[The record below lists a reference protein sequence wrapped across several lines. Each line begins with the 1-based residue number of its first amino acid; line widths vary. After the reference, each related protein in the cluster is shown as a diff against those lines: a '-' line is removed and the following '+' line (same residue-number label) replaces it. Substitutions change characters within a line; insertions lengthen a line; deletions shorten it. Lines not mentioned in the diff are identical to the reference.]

1 MQLKLFNPGT
11 DPEYMQY
18 QQYYWNG
25 FLEEGVELLA
35 APIPS
40 FKSKLARK
48 MIYQSRAGHIVKR
61 LRPRLKE
68 KYSRYHMFVGQ
79 YELTDGHRTV
89 RFAIDSSDSPEIAS
103 PDAAK
108 WASVYFKTN
117 YQRGFAKANNIVP
130 LINGNGS
137 LTSEDIEILKSLRN
151 KKKKYD
157 YCYITRALGGYGGN
171 NRAHVVRM
179 AEEISKISVRSKVM
193 IVFPKVRRE
202 IAENVK
208 LRNRLKSAGVKIVDN
223 GRQVDRAQLWAAM
236 ACSRFVVLRE
246 GKHSC
251 ASWRV
256 IDAMCMGANII
267 LEQDLKPEWVPKFI
281 KGQHYRSLELCRQ
294 PDGSFS
300 EKAYSNASQR
310 LSEWLSDSSAE
321 RVNQLNVQ
329 YFEEQ
334 AAPDRIAK
342 YIFRTLLG
350 VDGSLGR

>member
-1 MQLKLFNPGT
+1 MQLKLFNPGI
-11 DPEYMQY
+11 DLEYMQY

-25 FLEEGVELLA
+25 FLKEGVEISA
-35 APIPS
+35 APIPN

-48 MIYQSRAGHIVKR
+48 MIYQSRAGQIVKR

-68 KYSRYHMFVGQ
+68 NYSRYHMFVGQ
-79 YELTDGHRTV
+79 YELTDGHRTF

-103 PDAAK
+103 PDAAR

-117 YQRGFAKANNIVP
+117 YQRGFAKTSKIVP

-137 LTSEDIEILKSLRN
+137 LMPEDIEILKSLRTT
-151 KKKKYD
+151 KKKYD
-157 YCYITRALGGYGGN
+157 FCYITRALGGYGGN

-179 AEEISKISVRSKVM
+179 AEEISKISVRNKVI
-193 IVFPKVRRE
+193 IVFPKMRRE
-202 IAENVK
+202 AVEIVK
-208 LRNRLKSAGVKIVDN
+208 LKNRLKSAGVKIVDN

-256 IDAMCMGANII
+256 IDAMCMGANIVF
-267 LEQDLKPEWVPKFI
+267 EQDLKPEWVPKFI

-294 PDGSFS
+294 SDGSFS
-300 EKAYSNASQR
+300 EKAYSNALQR
-310 LSEWLSDSSAE
+310 LSEWVPDSSAE

-329 YFEEQ
+329 YFEEH

-342 YIFRTLLG
+342 YILRTLLN
-350 VDGSLGR
+350 VDESLGR

>member
-11 DPEYMQY
+11 DLEYMKY

-25 FLEEGVELLA
+25 FLKEGVEISA
-35 APIPS
+35 APIPN

-48 MIYQSRAGHIVKR
+48 MIYQSRAGQIVKR

-68 KYSRYHMFVGQ
+68 NYSRYHVFVGQ
-79 YELTDGHRTV
+79 YELTDGHRTF

-103 PDAAK
+103 PDAAR

-117 YQRGFAKANNIVP
+117 YQRGFAKTSKIVP

-137 LTSEDIEILKSLRN
+137 LMPEDIEILKSLRT

-157 YCYITRALGGYGGN
+157 FCYITRALGGYGGN

-179 AEEISKISVRSKVM
+179 AEEISKISVRNKVI
-193 IVFPKVRRE
+193 IVFPKMRRE
-202 IAENVK
+202 AAEIVK
-208 LRNRLKSAGVKIVDN
+208 LKNRLKSAGVKIFDN

-256 IDAMCMGANII
+256 IDAMCMGANIV

-294 PDGSFS
+294 SDGSFS
-300 EKAYSNASQR
+300 EKSYSNALQR
-310 LSEWLSDSSAE
+310 LSEWVPDSSAE

-329 YFEEQ
+329 YFEEH

-342 YIFRTLLG
+342 YILRTLLD
-350 VDGSLGR
+350 VDGSLGK